1 MGTAI
6 ASSQLTTRQAKMMK
20 YLLLALA
27 VTAISAQFDVDE
39 FLEEEM
45 GLPCTPKPCVPVCKP
60 VTKYMVFGAF
70 KIPYTENECKP
81 DSKCL
86 AAAAACIKKLQAAML
101 DASKKATALEAASKK
116 KNGAHATKKQKDA
129 AAAAKKAEA
138 AASKT
143 ALAAAKAAFEV
154 AEKEAASAKAASVAA
169 AKNWASKS
177 KTMDARR
184 VAYEKARTAH
194 LAATSAYDGAKSA
207 AAKAHAAYVAS
218 VKAHC
223 DAEALHASAVKNI
236 GHGHLA
242 QKNCKKFEFTLFK
255 SGHECLPKH
264 GSNGS
269 AEKYLGR
276 GSLAHCQAL
285 CKAKKG
291 CNFIIYGIGRKA
303 GACYWEYDKA
313 CTSGKFEVDQYNI
326 YQKVL

>member
-20 YLLLALA
+20 YLLLALT
-27 VTAISAQFDVDE
+27 VTAISAQLDVDE

-129 AAAAKKAEA
+129 AAA
-138 AASKT
+138 SKT

-184 VAYEKARTAH
+184 VAY
-194 LAATSAYDGAKSA
+194 
-207 AAKAHAAYVAS
+207 
-218 VKAHC
+218 
-223 DAEALHASAVKNI
+223 
-236 GHGHLA
+236 
-242 QKNCKKFEFTLFK
+242 
-255 SGHECLPKH
+255 
-264 GSNGS
+264 
-269 AEKYLGR
+269 
-276 GSLAHCQAL
+276 
-285 CKAKKG
+285 
-291 CNFIIYGIGRKA
+291 
-303 GACYWEYDKA
+303 
-313 CTSGKFEVDQYNI
+313 
-326 YQKVL
+326 